1 MDEAMH
7 KAIQVRAYF
16 LWLQAGCPDGQDVL
30 HWLQAEAEAE
40 LGLNPE
46 VDGSELGRSS
56 ASEAAA
62 SQDAKDISPERPP
75 AAEPYG

>member
-16 LWLQAGCPDGQDVL
+16 LWLEAGRPDGQDVL

-40 LGLNPE
+40 LGVQSGSRRE
-46 VDGSELGRSS
+46 RVDPDVSQRS
-56 ASEAAA
+56 AS
-62 SQDAKDISPERPP
+62 DA
-75 AAEPYG
+75 G

>member
-16 LWLQAGCPDGQDVL
+16 LWLEAGRPDGQDVL
-30 HWLQAEAEAE
+30 HWLQAEAEGE

-46 VDGSELGRSS
+46 VDESELARTS
-56 ASEAAA
+56 ASEGPAT
-62 SQDAKDISPERPP
+62 QDDEAGRPP
-75 AAEPYG
+75 AGEPFG